1 MATATGCY
9 QERRVMALIMRGSV
23 DTGVEASGCGN
34 NPLAFKC
41 LRIGKRKRVSMAV
54 LTRRRHVL
62 GITGETGTITCRI
75 CNIQILEEYTR
86 KALAPHFQDMSAKLL
101 DSHIALIGDWRS
113 QRRSVCLVACCPTGL
128 YCSLPRVSRLRQL
141 LRQMRSAIAS

>member
-41 LRIGKRKRVSMAV
+41 LCIGKRKRVSMAV

-62 GITGETGTITCRI
+62 GITGGTGMITCHI
-75 CNIQILEEYTR
+75 SNIQILEEYM
-86 KALAPHFQDMSAKLL
+86 Q
-101 DSHIALIGDWRS
+101 
-113 QRRSVCLVACCPTGL
+113 
-128 YCSLPRVSRLRQL
+128 
-141 LRQMRSAIAS
+141 